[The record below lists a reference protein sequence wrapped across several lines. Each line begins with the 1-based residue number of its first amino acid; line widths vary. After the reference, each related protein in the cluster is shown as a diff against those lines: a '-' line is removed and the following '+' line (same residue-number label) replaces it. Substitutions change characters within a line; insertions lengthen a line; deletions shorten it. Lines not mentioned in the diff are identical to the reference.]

1 MKDKKYLLLFIPII
15 SYVYIAIGVTI
26 IPSQTKI
33 VSPIQNL
40 YYHISDDNGT
50 KPTKD
55 TDVILLFEPDG
66 RAIIYVEGKS
76 DHMAMK
82 GTWSYRSGQIS
93 LHFQT
98 EDLRVNATF
107 PIDLQTDEVVMPFRL
122 FSSNRGTSRWKRQPV
137 IVERAVIFVF
147 RGEVLSEAPKVDAD
161 KAITRAVDFANAVIQ
176 IGKRQVKSFFMNLA
190 NASNS
195 QNKLP
200 KVVRP
205 LKNGIEVEHE
215 DGTNA
220 EVLLFSWS
228 PPPPGTLELKP
239 SKLVTDPRVHLN
251 AKPSGNTEFDPDNK
265 TALFISPFHTG
276 RINSWF
282 DRIFDQAKNSGIV
295 SKLGDSL
302 PWDKIKERLK
312 KRGYNIKE
320 LKDENVTVE
329 RLIKTFVDLKDPGI
343 VIFLTHG
350 TSSGSLLT
358 GEQLTETDDV
368 NEANQ
373 KFEEL
378 KNRLKEAGH
387 RRLVEDDGVGIMKV
401 ELGLKAQQDSA
412 WFVSIK
418 PYFWFYLQWLV
429 TRPVSFKKTLFYVGA
444 CYTDSTKEL
453 REAIQ
458 AKAYFAWKASIH
470 PELNGAVLYFL
481 IESLARPTR
490 SAEEAYYNL
499 VRVVNTRENIHK
511 EDLILKGK
519 VPVGEVQEGVQSP
532 LFQNLENYLF
542 NGYGSENGKLIR
554 YAGNGWLDPS
564 EVNVGQVWW
573 LVFAGR
579 WGQDVEEGVKNL
591 KDCYD
596 KFWAKKKHG
605 RLKSP
610 FCNSAHAG
618 KIPKKPEVSYACYL
632 LNGDRPEGYT
642 GQVIP
647 RWTLN
652 EGQ

>member
-1 MKDKKYLLLFIPII
+1 MKGKIHII
-15 SYVYIAIGVTI
+15 LITAIVFLHIALG
-26 IPSQTKI
+26 SKI
-33 VSPIQNL
+33 VFGQAQIISPIQNL

-66 RAIIYVEGKS
+66 HAIIYVEGKS

-82 GTWSYRSGQIS
+82 GTWSYRSGQLS

-98 EDLRVNATF
+98 EELRVNTTF
-107 PIDLQTDEVVMPFRL
+107 PIDLKKDEVVMPFRL
-122 FSSNRGTSRWKRQPV
+122 FSSDRGTSRWKRQSV
-137 IVERAVIFVF
+137 IVERAVTFVF
-147 RGEVLSEAPKVDAD
+147 RGEVLSEAPKIDAD

-176 IGKRQVKSFFMNLA
+176 IGKRQVRSFFMSLA

-195 QNKLP
+195 QYKLP
-200 KVVRP
+200 KVVKP
-205 LKNGIEVEHE
+205 LKNGIEVEYE
-215 DGTNA
+215 DGTKA
-220 EVLLFSWS
+220 EVLFFSWS
-228 PPPPGTLELKP
+228 PPPPGTLELKS
-239 SKLVTDPRVHLN
+239 SKLFTDPRVHLN
-251 AKPSGNTEFDPDNK
+251 AKPSGNTKFDPDNK
-265 TALFISPFHTG
+265 TALFISPLHTG
-276 RINSWF
+276 RIINWL
-282 DRIFDQAKNSGIV
+282 DCIFNKAKNNGVV
-295 SKLGDSL
+295 SKLGESL
-302 PWDKIKERLK
+302 PWDKIKERLE

-320 LKDENVTVE
+320 IKDENVTVE
-329 RLIKTFVDLKDPGI
+329 RLIKTFIDLKDPGI

-350 TSSGSLLT
+350 TSNGSLLI

-368 NEANQ
+368 DEANQ

-378 KNRLKEAGH
+378 KNRLKDAGH
-387 RRLVEDDGVGIMKV
+387 RRLIENDGVGIMKV
-401 ELGLKAQQDSA
+401 ELDLKVQQDSA

-418 PYFWFYLQWLV
+418 PYFWSYLQSLV
-429 TRPVSFKKTLFYVGA
+429 ARPVSFKKTLFYAGA
-444 CYTDSTKEL
+444 CYTDSSEKL

-458 AKAYFAWKASIH
+458 AKAYFAWKSSIH
-470 PELNGAVLYFL
+470 PELNGAVLHFL

-499 VRVVNTRENIHK
+499 VRVVNTREIIHK

-519 VPVGEVQEGVQSP
+519 VPVGEFQKGIKSP
-532 LFQNLENYLF
+532 LFQDLANYLF
-542 NGYGSENGKLIR
+542 NGYGSENGKVIQ

-579 WGQDVEEGVKNL
+579 WGQDVKEGVKNL

-596 KFWAKKKHG
+596 KFWAKKDHG

-618 KIPKKPEVSYACYL
+618 KIPRKPEVSYACYL
-632 LNGDRPEGYT
+632 LNGDRPEGYRT
-642 GQVIP
+642 QVIP

-652 EGQ
+652 EKN